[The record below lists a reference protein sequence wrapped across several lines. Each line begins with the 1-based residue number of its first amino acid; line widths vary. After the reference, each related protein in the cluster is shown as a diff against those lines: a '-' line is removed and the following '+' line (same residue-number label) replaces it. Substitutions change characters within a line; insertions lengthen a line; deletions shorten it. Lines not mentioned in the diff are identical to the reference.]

1 MRDIKEYLQNRAERL
16 TRIRTDPE
24 DLRRQGYVYSSVAE
38 WFATHGEEMPAG
50 AGTWTSDEVTTIKN
64 LSERVRLR
72 NGHCFANAQRAVFA
86 AIASSRL
93 ELDED
98 LAYAEGYA
106 WIAGHPAPFAHGW
119 CVLNGKVWDP
129 SLVEVTAKRV
139 SYFGNTFPTKYLVE
153 RIFHGGNFGP
163 LVNDWKK
170 QWPLLKQRWESPAA
184 PLIVTGQKPVL
195 EPALT

>member
-1 MRDIKEYLQNRAERL
+1 MHDIKEYLQSRAERL
-16 TRIRTDPE
+16 TRIRTDSE
-24 DLRRQGYVYSSVAE
+24 DLRRQGYAYSSVAE

-50 AGTWTSDEVTTIKN
+50 AGTWTADEVTTIKN
-64 LSERVRLR
+64 LSGRVRLR

-129 SLVEVTAKRV
+129 SLDEVTAKRV
-139 SYFGNTFPTKYLVE
+139 SYFGNIPHEVSCRANFPRRQVRTAGE
-153 RIFHGGNFGP
+153 
-163 LVNDWKK
+163 
-170 QWPLLKQRWESPAA
+170 
-184 PLIVTGQKPVL
+184 
-195 EPALT
+195 